1 MGNSE
6 SFADTVTGKIVVGLV
21 IAAGSAIMSWVV
33 SRATYVSPPAE
44 RPVVQIVPAE
54 TVALANQA
62 IDFSAAESTAATEG
76 PLVYDWR
83 ISGLEPNR
91 SPVARCTDKGAT
103 LSCVFV
109 LPGTFAVSATA
120 TDASGQF
127 GSAASAVTVSVK
139 NGYFGLLLRS
149 ENPNAVRA
157 LMYDVDWLS
166 LQSLISRPIVL
177 IEPESNTPA
186 YAAML
191 EVPEDTPDSFV

>member
-1 MGNSE
+1 M
-6 SFADTVTGKIVVGLV
+6 
-21 IAAGSAIMSWVV
+21 
-33 SRATYVSPPAE
+33 
-44 RPVVQIVPAE
+44 
-54 TVALANQA
+54 
-62 IDFSAAESTAATEG
+62 
-76 PLVYDWR
+76 
-83 ISGLEPNR
+83 
-91 SPVARCTDKGAT
+91 
-103 LSCVFV
+103 
-109 LPGTFAVSATA
+109 
-120 TDASGQF
+120 
-127 GSAASAVTVSVK
+127 TVSVK